1 MNAPTSG
8 VPTPHLSS
16 APSRL
21 RVFALSLLLAVVAG
35 CSTQMKINRETDAV
49 GLAKPP
55 MVYVYDFAVD
65 PSEVKLDPGGP
76 LARFRERLTGEG
88 GGTQDQKAI
97 DLGHQVADS
106 LSQAL
111 VEQIT
116 AMGIPAQ
123 RMSRSE
129 KPPTGAA
136 AVAGQFVDLD
146 EGNKVK
152 RMAIGFHQGQ
162 SSVSAQVQFYTVTSS
177 DSADQL
183 LDFTA
188 TAESRPLPGAAV
200 TMGAGAAV
208 QVAAAAGAAK
218 EMGSSVQSD
227 ASRLADNIA
236 HSLQTFFAKQGWT
249 AAPSPIQ
256 MP

>member
-1 MNAPTSG
+1 M
-8 VPTPHLSS
+8 
-16 APSRL
+16 
-21 RVFALSLLLAVVAG
+21 SLLLLLLFAG

-49 GLAKPP
+49 GLSKPP
-55 MVYVYDFAVD
+55 VIYVYDFAVD

-76 LARFRERLTGEG
+76 LARIRERLTGEG
-88 GGTQDQKAI
+88 GNQDQEAI

-123 RMSRSE
+123 RISRPQ

-249 AAPSPIQ
+249 EAPSPIP